1 MKFKVT
7 LKDPDGFFDG
17 VQDAVTQ
24 QLLILD
30 LPEDER
36 EALHDVKQEKIM
48 EFIDKW
54 VEYSEYVTIEFDTEA
69 NTATVLPRR

>member
-54 VEYSEYVTIEFDTEA
+54 VKYSEYVTIEFDTEA